1 MLQTG
6 SRNLLTSKLLVGF
19 NDCLQ
24 LKSEW
29 PEPLR
34 FMPCINIKDSK
45 RIPSIYINFCLP
57 NDRRDEGIVAVVHPG
72 EEVVLDLVVEPT
84 VQLAEPPAANVGRG
98 DNLQA
103 LRVF

>member
-72 EEVVLDLVVEPT
+72 EEVVLDLVVEAA
-84 VQLAEPPAANVGRG
+84 VQVAQERAAHVRGGR
-98 DNLQA
+98 NLE
-103 LRVF
+103 

>member
-6 SRNLLTSKLLVGF
+6 STNLLTSKLLVGF

-45 RIPSIYINFCLP
+45 RTRIMMSMGQTPWDDIKIP
-57 NDRRDEGIVAVVHPG
+57 
-72 EEVVLDLVVEPT
+72 EPIW
-84 VQLAEPPAANVGRG
+84 
-98 DNLQA
+98 DI
-103 LRVF
+103 